1 MGNEDDLPGV
11 TDWEQIKRC
20 RGDRTVHC
28 IVSERY
34 LRFGVAHHS
43 AFEDGHPLT
52 VDVMLDRHGEG
63 ADRKLCELV
72 LPVEEL
78 EAMVRRAWSDI
89 ASAEVNDPRETLR
102 GIASAQAD
110 QMLTDL
116 AHIMA
121 EHELSVEA
129 LYALL
134 GIDVASLSTHNLEHP
149 ANWLADVLMEA
160 EDGQGTSR
168 N

>member
-1 MGNEDDLPGV
+1 MGEEDDGRV
-11 TDWEQIKRC
+11 TRWEQIKRR

-72 LPVEEL
+72 VPVEEL

-102 GIASAQAD
+102 GIAPAQAD

-116 AHIMA
+116 AHLMA

-134 GIDVASLSTHNLEHP
+134 GIDVASLSTENLAHP
-149 ANWLADVLMEA
+149 ANRLEDLLTEA
-160 EDGQGTSR
+160 EDGRGPSL